1 MGIHTTDAII
11 LRRYLFRETSV
22 IVSCL
27 TERHGKIR
35 GLVKGLRG
43 AQNRHRSAME
53 PLTINRIVFYD
64 THTSQI
70 HLISQ
75 CDLIAPLPE
84 LQRDLATTRTAALC
98 VELADAVMPL
108 EDPQPAV
115 YHLLKDSLERLAAG
129 AAESDVRIRFVA
141 RLLHLTGF
149 QPQLDECTGCAQPVH
164 AAGFWSPRQGGLLCP
179 QCLHQDPK
187 ASVALPETLEALEAL
202 SHSDHPAPL
211 AAHLVPLLRQ
221 RLDEFLRWRL
231 EKPLR
236 TLHA

>member
-1 MGIHTTDAII
+1 MGIHTTDAIV

-22 IVSCL
+22 VVSCL
-27 TERHGKIR
+27 TDKFGKIR

-43 AQNRHRSAME
+43 PQNRHRSAME
-53 PLTINRIVFYD
+53 PMTVNRIVFYD
-64 THTSQI
+64 THNSQI

-75 CDLIAPLPE
+75 CDLTAPLSS
-84 LQRDLATTRTAALC
+84 LQRDLETARTAALC
-98 VELADAVMPL
+98 VELADTVTPL

-115 YHLLKDSLERLAAG
+115 YHLLKESLERLAGG
-129 AAESDVRIRFVA
+129 AADNDVRIRFVA
-141 RLLHLTGF
+141 RLLYLTGF

-164 AAGFWSPRQGGLLCP
+164 AAGFWSPKQGGLLCP

-187 ASVALPETLEALEAL
+187 AEPALPDTLEALDAL
-202 SHSDHPAPL
+202 SHSDDPGPL
-211 AAHLVPLLRQ
+211 DARLASVLRQ

-231 EKPLR
+231 DRPLR